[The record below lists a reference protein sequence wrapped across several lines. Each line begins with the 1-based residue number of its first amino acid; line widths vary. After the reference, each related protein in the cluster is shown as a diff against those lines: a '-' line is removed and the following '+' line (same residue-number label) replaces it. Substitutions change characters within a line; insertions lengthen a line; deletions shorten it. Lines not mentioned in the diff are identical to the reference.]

1 MLVFLSSSS
10 MGDFMIKIE
19 TLKNIYLFKDMT
31 NDELKKVVKICERR
45 EAMPGQDIFITGQP
59 AKSFF
64 VIQQGTVKIIK
75 TTSKGDDLQLTTLA
89 TGGHFGEM
97 PYLSG
102 DARSATAQATETSYL
117 IEIPFENL
125 KNLLNEDVHI
135 SDKFHRALA
144 RFLAQRLKNTTGD
157 LSQAKETL
165 LKHF

>member
-1 MLVFLSSSS
+1 
-10 MGDFMIKIE
+10 MIKID
-19 TLKNIYLFKDMT
+19 TLKNIYLFKEMT
-31 NDELKKVVKICERR
+31 NDELQKVSKICKSR
-45 EAMPGQDIFITGQP
+45 EVMAGQDVFITGQ
-59 AKSFF
+59 AADSFF
-64 VIQQGTVKIIK
+64 VIQQGTVKILK

-89 TGGHFGEM
+89 TGSHFGEM
-97 PYLSG
+97 PFLSG

-117 IEIPFENL
+117 VEIPFENL
-125 KNLLNEDVHI
+125 KKLLVEDIHI